1 MHILDILQFREECE
15 SGDITSSIG
24 KFISEYGCIPLIL
37 FPPGDFDIIIYV
49 NVKLKPSVK

>member
-49 NVKLKPSVK
+49 NVKLKTSVK

>member
-1 MHILDILQFREECE
+1 MHILNILQFREECE
-15 SGDITSSIG
+15 SGDRSSSIG

-49 NVKLKPSVK
+49 NIKLRTSMK